1 MDWTSELRGVKEE
14 LEPLRQERERQAIV
28 EEAERQDRLAEV
40 KKFFDSL
47 KIEEMLGEMNRVLLA
62 GQGNLEVYTPWDTEE
77 SPAGEE
83 EEMAEEDEDGDYEE
97 SDSVSAVLGWD
108 EGGPLEIAV
117 DVGPGSDGYY
127 LQVNGVDIRLE
138 EDAIQQALLRAFRD
152 ELGL

>member
-83 EEMAEEDEDGDYEE
+83 DEDGDYEE

-117 DVGPGSDGYY
+117 DVGPGSDRYY